1 MRGKQKFNEAASSR
15 LWSRGLSRTHLV
27 QEDTTHRSSRERRT
41 QPCAVA
47 DSSDDGGKRS
57 AGTSL
62 RANRPGVPNSPGDV
76 LPPHHTED
84 PFWERRQESVRIPV
98 VPSGHC
104 SQSWAAVVAASLKE
118 LREVGVVRRVER
130 VSSAEV
136 VLLLLGGL
144 LLLLLLRRG
153 LVLGRGAP

>member
-1 MRGKQKFNEAASSR
+1 M
-15 LWSRGLSRTHLV
+15 
-27 QEDTTHRSSRERRT
+27 
-41 QPCAVA
+41 
-47 DSSDDGGKRS
+47 
-57 AGTSL
+57 
-62 RANRPGVPNSPGDV
+62 
-76 LPPHHTED
+76 
-84 PFWERRQESVRIPV
+84 
-98 VPSGHC
+98 
-104 SQSWAAVVAASLKE
+104 VAASLKE

>member
-1 MRGKQKFNEAASSR
+1 MP
-15 LWSRGLSRTHLV
+15 SRTV
-27 QEDTTHRSSRERRT
+27 PTTEEK
-41 QPCAVA
+41 
-47 DSSDDGGKRS
+47 G
-57 AGTSL
+57 
-62 RANRPGVPNSPGDV
+62 RPGYQTRRETSSPSQ
-76 LPPHHTED
+76 HRD
-84 PFWERRQESVRIPV
+84 PFWERLQESVRTPV
-98 VPSGHC
+98 IPSGHH
-104 SQSWAAVVAASLKE
+104 SQLWAVVVAASLKE